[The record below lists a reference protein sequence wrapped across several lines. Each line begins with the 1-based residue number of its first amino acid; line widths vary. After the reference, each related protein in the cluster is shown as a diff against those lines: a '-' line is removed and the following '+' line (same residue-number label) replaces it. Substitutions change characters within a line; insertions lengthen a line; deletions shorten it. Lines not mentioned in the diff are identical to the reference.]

1 MTPCYLL
8 PQRMHKSHELQK
20 RAADFQN
27 GAIVRGQHCAE
38 TALQGGEE

>member
-1 MTPCYLL
+1 MMPCYPL
-8 PQRMHKSHELQK
+8 PQCTHKSHKLQK

-27 GAIVRGQHCAE
+27 GAIVRGQHYAE